1 MAFVDHET
9 TETHTTEEFKKSFQ
23 VFFLSQIYD
32 SGFKLSNKYTFVKWR
47 WSNLSKTVSFFQP
60 QQMEQSIQEWTK

>member
-23 VFFLSQIYD
+23 VFFEP
-32 SGFKLSNKYTFVKWR
+32 
-47 WSNLSKTVSFFQP
+47 NL
-60 QQMEQSIQEWTK
+60 W

>member
-32 SGFKLSNKYTFVKWR
+32 CGFKLSNKYTFVK
-47 WSNLSKTVSFFQP
+47 
-60 QQMEQSIQEWTK
+60 